1 MKIWPWNAILAEG
14 IGTFFF
20 FFVGIGASSIGG
32 TIGVVGVAL
41 AHGIVL
47 AVMVSSL
54 GAISGGHFNPAV
66 TFGIWMASRLDN
78 RRAVAY
84 VIAQLLGAVLA
95 AIAIG
100 YVSNVPNAVAAGTPA
115 LANGIDIGRGIVIE
129 AILTAILL
137 TAVFGTAVD
146 PRAPKTI
153 AGLGIGLAITADI
166 FMGGPLT
173 GAAMNPA
180 RWFGPALVAGK
191 FDNAIVWIAGPLRGA
206 AVVAAIYR
214 LLFLPEADAQTGAD
228 V

>member
-1 MKIWPWNAILAEG
+1 MRTWPWNAIVAEA

-20 FFVGIGASSIGG
+20 FFVGIGASAIIG

-41 AHGIVL
+41 AHGLIL
-47 AVMVSSL
+47 AVMVFSL

-78 RRAVAY
+78 RRAIAY

-95 AIAIG
+95 ALAVG
-100 YVSNVPNAVAAGTPA
+100 YVSNVPDAVAAGTPA
-115 LANGIDIGRGIVIE
+115 LGSGVDIWRGIFVE
-129 AILTAILL
+129 AILTGVLL
-137 TAVFGTAVD
+137 MAVFGTAVD
-146 PRAPKTI
+146 PRAPRTI
-153 AGLGIGLAITADI
+153 AGLGIGLAFGADI
-166 FMGGPLT
+166 LMGGPLT

-191 FDNAIVWIAGPLRGA
+191 FDNAIVWIAGPLLGA
-206 AVVAAIYR
+206 AVVSTLWR